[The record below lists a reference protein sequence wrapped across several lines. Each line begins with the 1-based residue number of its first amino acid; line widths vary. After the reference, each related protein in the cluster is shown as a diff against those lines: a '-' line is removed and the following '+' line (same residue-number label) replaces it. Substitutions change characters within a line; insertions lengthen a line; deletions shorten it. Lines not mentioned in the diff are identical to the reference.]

1 MAECWGAWPHRKW
14 FYLAITVLLTAL
26 FVVGCQI
33 FSPNRGESDRVVLKL
48 SGWGSSP
55 AEQQILQQVL
65 QEFRDTHPQ
74 LDVRFEVI
82 ADQYMDVLTTRLIGD
97 AAADVFYL
105 QALEAP
111 FFMANHVLEP
121 LDRYI
126 TPEFDLAD
134 FEPNLLEPF
143 QYRGQL
149 YGLPKDFSTLAL
161 FYNRSALAA
170 AGLETPPTTWAEL
183 VDYARQLTIDTNQ
196 DGRPEQYG
204 LGILPDLARLVYMM
218 TAFGGEIVDANG
230 YATFASDRSLQGL
243 ELLVNQYL
251 HDRTAVQ
258 PLDVGTNSGTE
269 MFGQGKVAMVLE
281 GNWAIPYLADT
292 FPELEYATA
301 EVPQINDQPGTM
313 AYPVAYVMNRQS
325 THKSEA
331 WELIAYLTGKAG
343 MQRWTSG
350 GAALPTRRSVAEQL
364 AYDRD
369 PLRAPFIAGAN
380 YATIWQ
386 AGNYPTPVMHSFNN
400 QFISV
405 LLGEQP
411 LQLAMERAQA
421 AANQQIRA
429 ALE

>member
-1 MAECWGAWPHRKW
+1 MVECWGAWLHKKW
-14 FYLAITVLLTAL
+14 FHWAITVLLTAL
-26 FVVGCQI
+26 FIVGCQV
-33 FSPNRGESDRVVLKL
+33 FSPSRSETDRVVIKL
-48 SGWGSSP
+48 SGWGASP
-55 AEQQILQQVL
+55 VEQRMLQQVL
-65 QEFRDTHPQ
+65 QDFRDTHPH

-82 ADQYMDVLTTRLIGD
+82 ADQYMDVMTTRLIGD

-105 QALEAP
+105 QALYAP
-111 FFMANHVLEP
+111 FFMENNVLEP

-126 TPEFDLAD
+126 SPAFDLTD

-143 QYRGQL
+143 QYQGQL

-161 FYNRSALAA
+161 FYNRPALAA
-170 AGLETPPTTWAEL
+170 AGFEAPPTTWEEL
-183 VDYARQLTIDTNQ
+183 LDYSRQLTIDTNQ
-196 DGRPEQYG
+196 DGRPDQYG

-218 TAFGGEIVDANG
+218 TAFGGEIVDAEG

-251 HDRTAVQ
+251 HDRTAVR

-269 MFGQGKVAMVLE
+269 MFGQGKVAMVIE

-292 FPELEYATA
+292 FPDLQYATA
-301 EVPQINDQPGTM
+301 EVPRINDQPGTM

-325 THKSEA
+325 LHKQEA
-331 WELIAYLTGKAG
+331 WELMAYLTGKAG
-343 MQRWTSG
+343 MQRWTSSG
-350 GAALPTRRSVAEQL
+350 SALPTRRSVAEQL

-369 PLRAPFIAGAN
+369 PLQAPFIAGAN

-386 AGNYPTPVMHSFNN
+386 AGSYPTAVMNSFNN

-411 LQLAMERAQA
+411 LQPAMERAQA
-421 AANQQIRA
+421 TANQQIRS